1 MLFCCTMNS
10 CLIIVCSVHVMT
22 PLFSTVKKVHPIN
35 IGNKALKPSNSDVDQ
50 KNSIS
55 INIHSIRLHS
65 TYCEVKALSVFSLIP
80 WLSTRHCPHL
90 LPNVVLRRHCCWAPD
105 IDRAHYRSISP
116 ALGGEGALSSKP
128 LHAAA
133 ANRRTLVRFID
144 PFPHT
149 MQTVSISIFML
160 IFGGLTAQV
169 DWLGLRVGGHPALSL
184 HSSTKP
190 GELSQ

>member
-105 IDRAHYRSISP
+105 IDRARYRSISP
-116 ALGGEGALSSKP
+116 ALVGGRGRS
-128 LHAAA
+128 A
-133 ANRRTLVRFID
+133 ANRCTLLL
-144 PFPHT
+144 
-149 MQTVSISIFML
+149 QTDGHWSVSYTLFHIL
-160 IFGGLTAQV
+160 CRQC
-169 DWLGLRVGGHPALSL
+169 
-184 HSSTKP
+184 
-190 GELSQ
+190 Q